1 MLLETVLLAL
11 SVCSV
16 RSQLCES
23 FAVVSFSYFFF
34 VCLFCGSFEHWFR
47 DKQAQDQNFRHGSL
61 WHRDD
66 VWYNGNFYKLKL
78 QRSGSLEHTNNW
90 SGKTEKRKK
99 KTKQNKSKTN
109 KPKQKNIHTHK
120 TRCLCD
126 AGQKGEGDNPWAQVT
141 ATKFCEKQ
149 SQVLLCYTTRV
160 RQLEFTMTVTYQADP
175 NVFVW
180 SLFAVCVFYVQAFGQ
195 RWFLGVRPSSQILR
209 FDVLVSS
216 A

>member
-99 KTKQNKSKTN
+99 KQNKTKAKQTNQNKKTYT
-109 KPKQKNIHTHK
+109 HTKRAACVMQGRRGRGTTLGHK
-120 TRCLCD
+120 WLQQNFARNRVKCCCVTPL
-126 AGQKGEGDNPWAQVT
+126 ESDN
-141 ATKFCEKQ
+141 
-149 SQVLLCYTTRV
+149 
-160 RQLEFTMTVTYQADP
+160 
-175 NVFVW
+175 
-180 SLFAVCVFYVQAFGQ
+180 
-195 RWFLGVRPSSQILR
+195 
-209 FDVLVSS
+209 
-216 A
+216 